1 MMHERLP
8 DSTQRR
14 LLPRQADNTYYG
26 SKLALW
32 LFGLLVFMKVAMGFN
47 SIVNGHSVASSA
59 DGIPLD
65 TFTPA
70 GAQTVVSLFALSG
83 LRQLIICL
91 LGILVLVRYRALVPL
106 MFALLLAEHLG
117 RNVILQVMPIVRTGT
132 PPGAIVNLVLLAL
145 MVIGL
150 ALSLWSH
157 QSTRT

>member
-91 LGILVLVRYRALVPL
+91 LGILVLVRYR
-106 MFALLLAEHLG
+106 
-117 RNVILQVMPIVRTGT
+117 VRTGT